1 MRVRFHFKKASDAL
15 TVANVFDGEVSGQR
29 DAAENFA
36 TGGEPDRELF
46 PGPALGWNT
55 AS

>member
-15 TVANVFDGEVSGQR
+15 TVANVFDGEVSGN
-29 DAAENFA
+29 EMPPKISPPE
-36 TGGEPDRELF
+36 GEPDRELF